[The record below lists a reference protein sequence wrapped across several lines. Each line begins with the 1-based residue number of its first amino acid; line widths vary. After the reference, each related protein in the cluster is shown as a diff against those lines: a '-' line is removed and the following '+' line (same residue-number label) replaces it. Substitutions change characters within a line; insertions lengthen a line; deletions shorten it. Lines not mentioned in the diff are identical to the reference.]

1 MAIDIKEF
9 MKLTGLTEE
18 AAKETLARGDKF
30 AAWNIPG
37 GAAKVAVKNAMVTEL
52 LNDDTNAGTIIVE
65 TTPTATPTPTP
76 TSDTGAGEGED
87 EGDGADLDG
96 LDDEDNGETDEE

>member
-9 MKLTGLTEE
+9 MKLTGLTED
-18 AAKETLARGDKF
+18 AAKETLARGDTF

-37 GAAKVAVKNAMVTEL
+37 GAAKVAAKTAMVTEL
-52 LNDDTNAGTIIVE
+52 LDDDTNAGTIIVE
-65 TTPTATPTPTP
+65 TTPTPTP
-76 TSDTGAGEGED
+76 TSDAGAGEGED

-96 LDDEDNGETDEE
+96 LDGEGDGETDEE

>member
-9 MKLTGLTEE
+9 MKLTGLTED

-65 TTPTATPTPTP
+65 TTPTPIP
-76 TSDTGAGEGED
+76 TSDAGAGEGED
-87 EGDGADLDG
+87 EGDGVDLDG
-96 LDDEDNGETDEE
+96 LDGEGDGETDEE

>member
-9 MKLTGLTEE
+9 MKLTGLTED

-65 TTPTATPTPTP
+65 TTPTPIP
-76 TSDTGAGEGED
+76 TSDGGAGEGED

-96 LDDEDNGETDEE
+96 LDGEGDGETVEE

>member
-9 MKLTGLTEE
+9 MKLTGLTED

-37 GAAKVAVKNAMVTEL
+37 GAAKVAAKTAMVTEL
-52 LNDDTNAGTIIVE
+52 LDDDTNAGTIIVE
-65 TTPTATPTPTP
+65 TTPTPTP
-76 TSDTGAGEGED
+76 TSDAGAGEGED

-96 LDDEDNGETDEE
+96 LDGEGDGETDEE

>member
-37 GAAKVAVKNAMVTEL
+37 GAAKVAAKTAMVTEL

-65 TTPTATPTPTP
+65 TTPTPIP
-76 TSDTGAGEGED
+76 TSDAGAGEGED

-96 LDDEDNGETDEE
+96 LDGEGDGETDEE